1 MIMTRID
8 RYIIVLYLRVLL
20 ICFASVAGLLIVVEV
35 FTNLDEFVR
44 YAESSGKGLALVLLE
59 YFTPRVIDNFEGL
72 SGMLALLAM
81 LFVIAWLNKTN
92 EFTALLAAGVTK
104 RRVVKPLMLASA
116 AVIVAAVIIRELIMP
131 AYADQLQRRPQDLT
145 GGYPRPMRPVY
156 DSDNL
161 VLLRG
166 RHLLIATNEIVEPNF
181 KVYVGGELFDAVGG
195 KILADSA
202 VFQAAGIQSPAGY
215 RFKDVSQPKAIDS
228 ISPVISEDGEPVF
241 LTSSQA
247 GWLEPGECFLAST
260 VDYEALRGGK
270 DTKQHAS
277 TAELIR
283 YLEAEP
289 AARSGGLRVRVHQR
303 FLRPLIDW
311 TVLLLGIPILLT
323 RADRHVFWI
332 AGACIG
338 IVAGFTVVVLG
349 VAALGGSGNLLSP
362 AVAVWLP
369 LVLFLPW
376 AWARTQNAMET

>member
-1 MIMTRID
+1 MTRID

-44 YAESSGKGLALVLLE
+44 YADSSGRGLVLVLLE

-116 AVIVAAVIIRELIMP
+116 AVIITAMVIRELVMP

-156 DSDNL
+156 DPEGM

-166 RHLLIATNEIVEPNF
+166 RHLLIATNEIVDPNF
-181 KVYVGGELFDAVGG
+181 KVYGGELFDAVGS
-195 KILADSA
+195 KIQAESA
-202 VFQAAGIQSPAGY
+202 VFQSVGLQSPAGY
-215 RFKDVSQPKAIDS
+215 RLKKVSQPKAIDS
-228 ISPVISEDGEPVF
+228 ISPIINADGQPLL

-247 GWLEPGECFLAST
+247 AWLEPGECFLASS
-260 VDYEALRGGK
+260 VDYEALRGGR

-277 TAELIR
+277 TVELIR

-289 AARSGGLRVRVHQR
+289 AARSSGLRVRVHQR
-303 FLRPLIDW
+303 FLRPLVDW

-323 RADRHVFWI
+323 RPDRHVFWI

-338 IVAGFTVVVLG
+338 VVAGFTVVVLG

-362 AVAVWLP
+362 AVSVWLP

-376 AWARTQNAMET
+376 AWARTQSSMET

>member
-1 MIMTRID
+1 MTRID

-44 YAESSGKGLALVLLE
+44 YGESSGKGLALVLVE

-104 RRVVKPLMLASA
+104 RRVVKPLMLSSA
-116 AVIVAAVIIRELIMP
+116 AVIIAAMIIREVVLP

-156 DSDNL
+156 DPDGM
-161 VLLRG
+161 VMLRG
-166 RHLLIATNEIVEPNF
+166 RHLLIATKEIVEPSF
-181 KVYVGGELFDAVGG
+181 KVYVGGDLFDAVGS
-195 KILADSA
+195 KLIAETA
-202 VFQAAGIQSPAGY
+202 VFQPAGLQAPAGY
-215 RFKDVSQPKAIDS
+215 RLKRVSQPKAIDS
-228 ISPVISEDGEPVF
+228 ISPIVDDDGLPRFV
-241 LTSSQA
+241 TSSQA
-247 GWLEPGECFLAST
+247 AWLEPGECFLAST
-260 VDYEALRGGK
+260 VDYEALRGGR

-277 TAELIR
+277 TVELIR

-289 AARSGGLRVRVHQR
+289 AARSSGLRVRVHQR

-323 RADRHVFWI
+323 RSDRHVFWI

-338 IVAGFTVVVLG
+338 VVTGFTAVVLG
-349 VAALGGSGNLLSP
+349 VAALGGSNSLLSP
-362 AVAVWLP
+362 AVSVWLP
-369 LVLFLPW
+369 LALFMPW
-376 AWARTQNAMET
+376 AWARTQTSMET